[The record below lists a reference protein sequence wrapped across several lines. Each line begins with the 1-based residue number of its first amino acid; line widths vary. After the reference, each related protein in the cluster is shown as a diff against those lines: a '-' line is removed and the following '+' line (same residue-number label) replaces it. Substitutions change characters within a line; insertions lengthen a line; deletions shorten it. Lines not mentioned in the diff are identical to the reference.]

1 MRPRSRCLPTVA
13 ANRKHFLFNCTP
25 WIVEMKSDARVFLGY
40 GRSCSVDPVWMATA
54 LLAVT
59 ISFQVKE

>member
-1 MRPRSRCLPTVA
+1 
-13 ANRKHFLFNCTP
+13 
-25 WIVEMKSDARVFLGY
+25 MKSDAWVFLGN
-40 GRSCSVDPVWMATA
+40 GRTCSIDTVWMATA